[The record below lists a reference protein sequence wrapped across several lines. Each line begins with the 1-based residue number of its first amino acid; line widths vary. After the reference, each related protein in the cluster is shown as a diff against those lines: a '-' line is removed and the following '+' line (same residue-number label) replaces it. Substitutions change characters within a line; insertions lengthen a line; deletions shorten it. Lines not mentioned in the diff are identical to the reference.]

1 VAVNLL
7 KPSSTAGAVIH
18 SDSGIGSSGT
28 KKFYLKV
35 VSFALDLQNKPID
48 LTSETDEFPDIRH
61 LNFMGGSF
69 KLSGFMA
76 RDKQPALDNLRNA
89 TENNNIL
96 MRLYVGSDQ
105 QSSEKKYYWYF
116 KTMINRISTQ
126 FVQTAPATQIT
137 MAGIITSHVANNAN
151 KYSIFEETVT

>member
-1 VAVNLL
+1 MAVNLL

-35 VSFALDLQNKPID
+35 SSFALDLQNKPIE
-48 LTSETDEFPDIRH
+48 LTNETDEFPDIRH

-69 KLSGFMA
+69 KLIGYMA
-76 RDKQPALDNLRNA
+76 RDKQPSLDNLRNA
-89 TENNNIL
+89 AQNHNIL

-105 QSSEKKYYWYF
+105 QGSEKKYYWYF
-116 KTMINRISTQ
+116 KTMISRISTQ

-137 MAGIITSHVANNAN
+137 MVGVVTSYISDDGS
-151 KYSIFEETVT
+151 KYSILEETVT